1 MYYIVKFYTRLK
13 KKKRTRGWR
22 MIGWR
27 RKNIERENIKEFSIW
42 KEKTREILKREWKK
56 VDKERNKEERIEKE
70 IERSDDFEDKIN
82 GRDFFVNRK
91 AHGYMQIYLYAYSSI
106 NIFYIN

>member
-1 MYYIVKFYTRLK
+1 
-13 KKKRTRGWR
+13 
-22 MIGWR
+22 MIGWKR
-27 RKNIERENIKEFSIW
+27 RKNIGRENIKEFSIW